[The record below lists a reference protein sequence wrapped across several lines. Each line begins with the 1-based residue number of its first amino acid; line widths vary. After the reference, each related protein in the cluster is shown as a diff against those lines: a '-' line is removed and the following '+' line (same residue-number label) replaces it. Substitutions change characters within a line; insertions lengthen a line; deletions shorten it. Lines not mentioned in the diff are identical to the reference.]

1 VTGVQRSGVF
11 LGVTIV
17 LALVLALAG
26 VLFVK
31 ALFYS
36 APSTSIE
43 AVDRVD
49 VPAGAASRLSEAI
62 RIQTISALPD
72 EAVRKARFQAFQAFL
87 EKAYPLVHAALTV
100 EKLNEFGLLYA
111 WKGKN
116 PGLKPILLL
125 SHQDVVPVEEG
136 TEADWTYP
144 PFSGAI
150 EEGFIWGRG
159 AWDDK
164 STLLA
169 SLEALEKMLS
179 EGRQPERTLMLAFG
193 HDEEVGGRQGAG
205 EIAKY
210 LENQGVQFEFVL
222 DEGGVIGKGLVPG
235 VAQPVALIG
244 TAEKGYLTLEL
255 SAEGPGGHSSMPP
268 SITAIGR
275 LARAIDRLQSK
286 PFPARLT
293 EPVRGMLDSLGPHMP
308 WQKRLVLANLWLFEP
323 LVVSQMA
330 AGHSTQAHVRTT
342 TAPTILDAGV
352 KENVLP
358 QSASATIN
366 FRLLPGETRES
377 AIETVKRAI
386 GDERVAVRETGQIG
400 AEPSAV
406 SSRESYGF
414 KALLTAIRQTNGD
427 VLVSPALLFG
437 ATDSRYY
444 AGVTESIFRYTPIR
458 IGKGDVK
465 RIHGTNERIA
475 VPDYENAIR
484 FYYQLLLN
492 TVINPEPS
500 ADG

>member
-1 VTGVQRSGVF
+1 MQRSGVF

-17 LALVLALAG
+17 LALVLTLAG

-62 RIQTISALPD
+62 QIQTISALPD

-255 SAEGPGGHSSMPP
+255 SAEGPGG
-268 SITAIGR
+268 IR
-275 LARAIDRLQSK
+275 QCR
-286 PFPARLT
+286 
-293 EPVRGMLDSLGPHMP
+293 
-308 WQKRLVLANLWLFEP
+308 
-323 LVVSQMA
+323 
-330 AGHSTQAHVRTT
+330 QASR
-342 TAPTILDAGV
+342 
-352 KENVLP
+352 
-358 QSASATIN
+358 QSAVWPGRSTGCRASL
-366 FRLLPGETRES
+366 FRH
-377 AIETVKRAI
+377 
-386 GDERVAVRETGQIG
+386 D
-400 AEPSAV
+400 
-406 SSRESYGF
+406 
-414 KALLTAIRQTNGD
+414 
-427 VLVSPALLFG
+427 
-437 ATDSRYY
+437 
-444 AGVTESIFRYTPIR
+444 
-458 IGKGDVK
+458 
-465 RIHGTNERIA
+465 
-475 VPDYENAIR
+475 
-484 FYYQLLLN
+484 
-492 TVINPEPS
+492 
-500 ADG
+500 